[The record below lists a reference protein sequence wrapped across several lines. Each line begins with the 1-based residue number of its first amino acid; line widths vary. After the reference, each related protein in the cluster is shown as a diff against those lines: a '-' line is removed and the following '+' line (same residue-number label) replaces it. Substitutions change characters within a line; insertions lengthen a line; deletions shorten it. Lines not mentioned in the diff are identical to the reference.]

1 MNRNK
6 NDDLKSMLYSGT
18 ISDWAMVESV
28 RVSTFTPGLQVMA
41 DDFTTSSTLR
51 GLEWDAAQVRLKER
65 WSAKVHVECEGVSAL
80 QAFLVVLCESSAE

>member
-1 MNRNK
+1 MASKCR
-6 NDDLKSMLYSGT
+6 LSRRLWPKSA
-18 ISDWAMVESV
+18 AMTWS
-28 RVSTFTPGLQVMA
+28 PGLQVMA

>member
-1 MNRNK
+1 MK
-6 NDDLKSMLYSGT
+6 TSQHFFFFQQMGCVFGT
-18 ISDWAMVESV
+18 P
-28 RVSTFTPGLQVMA
+28 RLPGLQVMA

>member
-1 MNRNK
+1 MRYHAA
-6 NDDLKSMLYSGT
+6 SRGPWGT
-18 ISDWAMVESV
+18 GS
-28 RVSTFTPGLQVMA
+28 GLQVMA
-41 DDFTTSSTLR
+41 DDFTKSSTLR

>member
-1 MNRNK
+1 
-6 NDDLKSMLYSGT
+6 
-18 ISDWAMVESV
+18 
-28 RVSTFTPGLQVMA
+28 MA
-41 DDFTTSSTLR
+41 DDLTTSSTLR